1 MSVSFFVC
9 VNVKKI
15 WEKILVCLPPWKIPL
30 LPNSNCCCY
39 LTTFN
44 SNGYFCF
51 HFDCYLSDPISI
63 APSTRIAAI
72 DLTTFNSNCYLCEML
87 LLTTR
92 MANFAFNWNCYL
104 SDPISIAPSTQIAAI
119 DLTTFN
125 LNCYLC
131 EMLLLTTRMA
141 NFAFNWN
148 CYIWGHYTYWMI
160 VDKIDWT

>member
-1 MSVSFFVC
+1 
-9 VNVKKI
+9 
-15 WEKILVCLPPWKIPL
+15 
-30 LPNSNCCCY
+30 
-39 LTTFN
+39 
-44 SNGYFCF
+44 
-51 HFDCYLSDPISI
+51 
-63 APSTRIAAI
+63 
-72 DLTTFNSNCYLCEML
+72 ML

-92 MANFAFNWNCYL
+92 MANFAFNLNSYL

-148 CYIWGHYTYWMI
+148 CYIWGHYTY
-160 VDKIDWT
+160 